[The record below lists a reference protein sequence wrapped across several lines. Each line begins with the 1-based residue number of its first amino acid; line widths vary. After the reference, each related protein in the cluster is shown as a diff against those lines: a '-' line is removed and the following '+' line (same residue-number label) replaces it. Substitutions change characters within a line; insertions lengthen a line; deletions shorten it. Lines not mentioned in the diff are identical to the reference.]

1 MNQQIP
7 VWDARLGTAGGPS
20 FGAALQALARE
31 RGVGDPELLEAL
43 GFTAEELAELY
54 AGSHR
59 VGTSLLARLAQAL
72 RLRPIEFM
80 QKSALLSL
88 DVYAFGLDPLFF
100 LPEGQ
105 LRYDARIY
113 MREINPRHAVP
124 EGDMTKRNPILNAL
138 GEDPLLDAL
147 GRIEIELTYLLRV
160 ASQAT
165 GGTL

>member
-7 VWDARLGTAGGPS
+7 VWDARLGTAGGPT
-20 FGAALQALARE
+20 FGDALRALARE
-31 RGVGDPELLEAL
+31 RGVEDAQLVDAL
-43 GFTAEELAELY
+43 GIAPEELAELY
-54 AGSHR
+54 AGTRR
-59 VGTSLLARLAQAL
+59 VAPSMLARLAHAL

-124 EGDMTKRNPILNAL
+124 EGDMTKRNPLLNAL
-138 GEDPLLDAL
+138 GEDSLLDAL

-165 GGTL
+165 GGRL

>member
-7 VWDARLGTAGGPS
+7 VWDARLGTAGGPA
-20 FGAALQALARE
+20 FGDALQALARE
-31 RGVGDPELLEAL
+31 RGVEDAQLVDAL
-43 GFTAEELAELY
+43 GITLEELAELY
-54 AGSHR
+54 AGNRRIAPSM
-59 VGTSLLARLAQAL
+59 LARLAHAL

-124 EGDMTKRNPILNAL
+124 EGDMTKRNPLLNAL
-138 GEDPLLDAL
+138 GEDSLLDAL

-165 GGTL
+165 GGRL

>member
-7 VWDARLGTAGGPS
+7 VWDARLGTAGGPT
-20 FGAALQALARE
+20 FGGALQALARE
-31 RGVGDPELLEAL
+31 RGVDDAQLIDVLAL
-43 GFTAEELAELY
+43 TREELEELY
-54 AGSHR
+54 AGTRR
-59 VGTSLLARLAQAL
+59 VGPSVLARLAHAL

-147 GRIEIELTYLLRV
+147 GRIEVELTYLLRI

>member
-7 VWDARLGTAGGPS
+7 VWDARLGTAGGPA
-20 FGAALQALARE
+20 FGGALQALARE
-31 RGVGDPELLEAL
+31 RGVGDPEIMTAL
-43 GFTAEELAELY
+43 GFAAEGLAELY
-54 AGSHR
+54 AGR
-59 VGTSLLARLAQAL
+59 LRIGTSLLARLAQVL

-124 EGDMTKRNPILNAL
+124 EGDMTKRNPILHAL

-160 ASQAT
+160 ASQVT